1 MVRIRLAA
9 DVCQKLDGAA
19 EPVEFCDAT
28 GRVIGLFLPDGI
40 PAGIKRGGPPAD
52 LPIPLIDRAIA
63 A

>member
-1 MVRIRLAA
+1 LRSNRTTGEAG
-9 DVCQKLDGAA
+9 DGSPD
-19 EPVEFCDAT
+19 PVEVCDAT

-40 PAGIKRGGPPAD
+40 PAGIKPGGPPAD